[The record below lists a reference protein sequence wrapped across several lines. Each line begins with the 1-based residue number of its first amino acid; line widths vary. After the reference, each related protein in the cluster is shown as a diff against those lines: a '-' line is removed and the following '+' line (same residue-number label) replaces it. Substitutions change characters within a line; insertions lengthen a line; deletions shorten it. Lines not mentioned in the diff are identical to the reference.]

1 MPVPNGIEIGQE
13 APSRPCN
20 GLISLERCRGPRL
33 QRTKWGGVVDDDLRG
48 SGFFRVSERNGVF
61 WLIDPDGGRFLSKG
75 VNTVRFDQDRI
86 GRTER
91 VPYAET
97 CRAKYG
103 SLQSWR
109 AAASDRLAS
118 WNFNTVGCWSDEGVA
133 SAGSQL
139 LAITPIR
146 ELGASFRLHR
156 RDQIFPDVFDPEFAA
171 HICASAKERCTLRR
185 NDPGLL
191 GTFIDNELYWS
202 TDARGPD
209 EVLTL
214 FLNLPSHRPGRVA
227 AISRLQAHYRDISE
241 FNAVWRTPA
250 RSWEELGRIGHVVA
264 PFVRMPPGGL
274 NDALETKANLADR
287 AREAFSADCDAFV
300 AVVADKYFEVCVSAI
315 KTADPHHLV
324 IGSRFGWQPPR
335 GVIAAAGRHLD
346 VISFNCYEFDPGP
359 VIDAYAATGKPCL
372 ISEFSFRGDDAGL
385 PNSKGAGPRVATQTE
400 RARAFQGY
408 VVAALGKPNVV
419 GYHWFEH
426 ADQPVQGRFDGE
438 DSNFGT
444 VTVDDRVY
452 DELTKTMTR
461 VNAAAERIHAAAVPA
476 VI

>member
-1 MPVPNGIEIGQE
+1 M
-13 APSRPCN
+13 
-20 GLISLERCRGPRL
+20 
-33 QRTKWGGVVDDDLRG
+33 QRTKWGGDVDDDLRG

-75 VNTVRFDQDRI
+75 VDTVRFDQDRI
-86 GRTER
+86 GGTER
-91 VPYAET
+91 VPYAEA
-97 CRAKYG
+97 CRTKYG
-103 SLQSWR
+103 SLQIWR
-109 AAASDRLAS
+109 TVVSDRLAS
-118 WNFNTVGCWSDEGVA
+118 WKFNTVGCWSDELVA

-139 LAITPIR
+139 LATAPTA

-156 RDQIFPDVFDPEFAA
+156 REQVFPDVFDPEFSA
-171 HICASAKERCTLRR
+171 HIRASADQRCRHRR

-202 TDARGPD
+202 PDWRGAD
-209 EVLTL
+209 ELLTL

-227 AISRLQAHYRDISE
+227 AISGLQAHYRDFAQ
-241 FNAVWRTPA
+241 FNAVWRTRA
-250 RSWEELGRIGHVVA
+250 RSWEELGRIENVVA
-264 PFVRMPPGGL
+264 PFVRLRPGIL
-274 NDALETKANLADR
+274 NDALETKANLADT

-300 AVVADKYFEVCVSAI
+300 AVVADRYFEVCVSAI

-359 VIDAYAATGKPCL
+359 VIDAYAATGRTCL

-385 PNSKGAGPRVATQTE
+385 TNSKGAGPRVATQTE
-400 RARAFQGY
+400 RARAFESY